1 LHDINLKTERNLRV
15 CVDMENY
22 CITKNNQI
30 YFANVMQAL
39 SKAEI
44 VEMNIGMRFDG
55 QEEKN
60 KEG

>member
-1 LHDINLKTERNLRV
+1 
-15 CVDMENY
+15 MENY